1 MLVTSSQ
8 SVRSLVVRLNKG
20 EDLAESLASLITSQR
35 ITVATVQGH
44 GALEAVILD
53 SYDARARTYGDARTF
68 TGRLELVSLHGHLST
83 REGHP
88 DLYLHA
94 AVARDTGNGVEVIG
108 GRLIEAQVIAVELTL
123 LLHDDLSLERSPET
137 TGIPTWRNGS
147 SSPSAA
153 QRPSVPASVAA
164 PLGESVRPR
173 RITTAERAET
183 AAAAP
188 APTVVVTKRAPP
200 APEVVAKPATLAE
213 AAQQLHAMPA
223 KQERAVDEDESVT
236 PDIAV
241 GDVLEHP
248 TFGDAQVVGVND
260 DRCDIKLVRNGT
272 VRTIMLD
279 YFEVTPQSARDGVRV
294 WKMVSRKPR

>member
-1 MLVTSSQ
+1 MLVTPSQ

-53 SYDARARTYGDARTF
+53 SYDARAYGDARTF

-83 REGHP
+83 REGSP

-108 GRLIEAQVIAVELTL
+108 GRLLEAQVIAVELTL
-123 LLHDDLSLERSPET
+123 LLHDDLSLERSPEA
-137 TGIPTWRNGS
+137 TGIPTWRSGS
-147 SSPSAA
+147 PAPGAA
-153 QRPSVPASVAA
+153 ARPPAAVAEA
-164 PLGESVRPR
+164 ARPR
-173 RITTAERAET
+173 RITTAERTET
-183 AAAAP
+183 
-188 APTVVVTKRAPP
+188 APP
-200 APEVVAKPATLAE
+200 APTPPVVVARRPTAAPAEPAGRPAPLPE

-223 KQERAVDEDESVT
+223 KQERAVDENVT
-236 PDIAV
+236 PEVAL

-248 TFGDAQVVGVND
+248 TFGDSHVVGLHD
-260 DRCDIKLVRNGT
+260 DRCDIKLVRNGS

-279 YFEVTPQSARDGVRV
+279 YFELTAQAPREGLAV
-294 WKMVSRKPR
+294 WKLVSRKPR

>member
-20 EDLAESLASLITSQR
+20 EDLGESLASLITSQR

-68 TGRLELVSLHGHLST
+68 TGRLELVSLTGHLST
-83 REGHP
+83 REGSP

-94 AVARDTGNGVEVIG
+94 AVARDTGNGVELLG
-108 GRLIEAQVIAVELTL
+108 GRLIEAQVVAVELTL
-123 LLHDDLSLERSPET
+123 TLHDDLSLERSPEA
-137 TGIPTWRNGS
+137 TGIPTWRTGS
-147 SSPSAA
+147 STPSAA
-153 QRPSVPASVAA
+153 PRPSGLSSVATA
-164 PLGESVRPR
+164 VGESVRPR

-188 APTVVVTKRAPP
+188 PAPPVVTTKRATVVPDAPRP
-200 APEVVAKPATLAE
+200 ASLAE
-213 AAQQLHAMPA
+213 AAQQLNAMPA
-223 KQERAVDEDESVT
+223 KHERVEDHSVN
-236 PDIAV
+236 PEIAV
-241 GDVLEHP
+241 GDVIEHP
-248 TFGDAQVVGVND
+248 TFGDAQVVGLHD
-260 DRCDIKLVRNGT
+260 DRCDIKLDRSGS

-279 YFEVTPQSARDGVRV
+279 YFEVTPQPGRDGTKV
-294 WKMVSRKPR
+294 WKLVSRKPR